1 MGTETLGLRHL
12 LGMSELRTGRL
23 AAMQPKKRSMTVQI
37 SAWEDSPVREAL
49 LGAVQQGVKDDL
61 QVTSKAFCSV
71 MICLLTLP
79 MTDTAPIEKRNMSL
93 ILFDFDIFILQKTM
107 TGTERSAKS
116 RMTWVTF
123 KARLYVLIVI
133 HLTG

>member
-1 MGTETLGLRHL
+1 
-12 LGMSELRTGRL
+12 
-23 AAMQPKKRSMTVQI
+23 
-37 SAWEDSPVREAL
+37 
-49 LGAVQQGVKDDL
+49 
-61 QVTSKAFCSV
+61 

-107 TGTERSAKS
+107 IGTERSAKS
-116 RMTWVTF
+116 RITWVTF